1 MELHR
6 NLTASQPKEKRSGKV
21 YWENKYWIYARFHCD
36 NCRFRVK
43 GTVVLHRDGLGA
55 KPWQRECQGGQF
67 PYRIHWKGDYKIKTK
82 TDKLRE

>member
-1 MELHR
+1 MHAAVR
-6 NLTASQPKEKRSGKV
+6 FIGRTSTGYMRGSTATIAGFV
-21 YWENKYWIYARFHCD
+21 L
-36 NCRFRVK
+36 K

-55 KPWQRECQGGQF
+55 KPWQRECQGWQF